1 MKKRF
6 KFLIGA
12 ASLIAC
18 STLIVPI
25 LTSCTETTKDNNQSN
40 NDSDG
45 STNLPNE
52 PAFIDNT
59 HSYTSQIK
67 NPEPAKFDPKSYND
81 DWKDFQ
87 DVTNDPNNKIY
98 DALFQNINNE
108 TISNDI
114 NNMLMSLGEKSE
126 TNFGFKANIMSINIE
141 NQGSNWNISIIFNVF
156 NNLNKENSYLISN
169 LNKISFNPK
178 EEKNISLNLNGKLER
193 TFFLKYNQGS
203 DLSKLFFG
211 YKFIN
216 GTLKIDDVETNFNEF
231 KFHDYSLSLNKYIEI
246 NTKEVGYNDI
256 ANFANEKLSTLTTEN
271 IQNEILQKYQVYI
284 DTISKLLDPLQT
296 LFQSLVDT
304 KNNNKTIIEFL
315 NDQSSNIA
323 NIANSLFQVI
333 TKNDQLNL
341 YNIIDDVLSNKKISE
356 IILSYNTKNIIVAI
370 VDKLMPQISPAIKSL
385 LNNINSDNVHEV
397 INEVLKLLK
406 TAILEYF
413 PNLDEQEINSLINDL
428 ENEGLLTAIINNKS
442 IIVNLLKSIPN
453 LNTNPIIKN
462 IIILIESIDVNV
474 NLFDLIINI
483 INIKN
488 ENNES
493 VLKTIINSIIPNS
506 TIVSLLNQLVFD
518 NPNFTSENLVAII
531 DVFANPRDSK
541 NGSIISWSDWF
552 NNIKKTYTFNDNDGK
567 IQFKYKFEF
576 NKNIY
581 LNIGK
586 LYNILP
592 SNLTINNTTI
602 PVSLISIALPN
613 WFSINAEDY
622 IEINQNFDHIEY
634 DVININGEYR
644 LSWQSFTNTT
654 IDMNLPQSLK
664 TIYDTST
671 GAGSTLVNVL
681 NNIFYHKYN
690 ITNYFKP
697 DKSQLNE
704 HIIKNY
710 NPYKKNNNAIF
721 INQLTDDKISEIKQ
735 NVDLSIN
742 ENKIENSEYII
753 SNGIFGIGKIVTNK
767 YVTTTNID
775 PNELLSEYVN
785 LTNYNSSYHISFDVN
800 RIIRSSSILGFNIP
814 KIDIKNLSLSTPYY
828 VYSNNGQFYNL
839 FNFDI

>member
-1 MKKRF
+1 M
-6 KFLIGA
+6 
-12 ASLIAC
+12 
-18 STLIVPI
+18 
-25 LTSCTETTKDNNQSN
+25 
-40 NDSDG
+40 
-45 STNLPNE
+45 
-52 PAFIDNT
+52 
-59 HSYTSQIK
+59 
-67 NPEPAKFDPKSYND
+67 
-81 DWKDFQ
+81 
-87 DVTNDPNNKIY
+87 
-98 DALFQNINNE
+98 
-108 TISNDI
+108 
-114 NNMLMSLGEKSE
+114 
-126 TNFGFKANIMSINIE
+126 
-141 NQGSNWNISIIFNVF
+141 
-156 NNLNKENSYLISN
+156 
-169 LNKISFNPK
+169 
-178 EEKNISLNLNGKLER
+178 
-193 TFFLKYNQGS
+193 
-203 DLSKLFFG
+203 
-211 YKFIN
+211 
-216 GTLKIDDVETNFNEF
+216 
-231 KFHDYSLSLNKYIEI
+231 
-246 NTKEVGYNDI
+246 
-256 ANFANEKLSTLTTEN
+256 
-271 IQNEILQKYQVYI
+271 QKYQVYI
-284 DTISKLLDPLQT
+284 DTISQLLDPLQK

-341 YNIIDDVLSNKKISE
+341 YNIIDDLLSNKKISE
-356 IILSYNTKNIIVAI
+356 IILNDNTKNIIVAI
-370 VDKLMPQISPAIKSL
+370 VDKLMPQISPTIKSL

-397 INEVLKLLK
+397 VNEVLKLLK

-428 ENEGLLTAIINNKS
+428 ENQGLLTAIINNKS
-442 IIVNLLKSIPN
+442 VIVDLLKSIPN

-518 NPNFTSENLVAII
+518 NPNFTSENLAVII

-592 SNLTINNTTI
+592 SNLTINDITI
-602 PVSLISIALPN
+602 PVSLISITLPN
-613 WFSINAEDY
+613 WFSINAGDY

-654 IDMNLPQSLK
+654 IDINLPQSLK

-697 DKSQLNE
+697 NKSQLNE

-710 NPYKKNNNAIF
+710 NPNKKNNNAIF
-721 INQLTDDKISEIKQ
+721 INQLTDDKINEIKQ

-742 ENKIENSEYII
+742 ENKMENSEYII
-753 SNGIFGIGKIVTNK
+753 SNGIFRKVVTNK

-775 PNELLSEYVN
+775 PNELLSEFVN
-785 LTNYNSSYHISFDVN
+785 LTNYNSSYHISFNIN